1 MQPTCYG
8 HRMRLT
14 RDTVALGMLATAE
27 TIVWAGLFYLFPIFL
42 LRWEVDL
49 GWPRSDVA
57 LAFTLALAVSA
68 LASPLFGRLIDMGL
82 SRFTL
87 PATAAG
93 GGVLLFALSM
103 AETQMAFFLIWAL
116 IGFCTAGCLYEP
128 CFAFLTRVKGIN
140 ARGAITAVTLIAGFA
155 STICYPIADALA
167 AADGWRNAA
176 RWFAAAILLAGA
188 PLFIISTR
196 MLEAGATAPPPRAA
210 TSRSAAKTARRSP
223 VFWYLATAFPLLAL
237 THGMTIS
244 HIMPILGD
252 RGATPTTAVWAAS
265 LIGPMQVLGRIAMIT
280 LGRNMS
286 AVTITLISFAGIA
299 LSMFILLSASE
310 GDWRIFAFVLLLGA
324 CYGVISITRPLVT
337 ADLLG
342 REGFGAIS
350 GSLALP
356 YVALL
361 AAAPFVA
368 VLLWRWGGYD
378 LTIMVG
384 AAAAL
389 AGAPLLIIAQRTA
402 LHRSQ
407 PSSNASTREISDD
420 L

>member
-1 MQPTCYG
+1 
-8 HRMRLT
+8 MRLT
-14 RDTVALGMLATAE
+14 RDTAALGMLATAE
-27 TIVWAGLFYLFPIFL
+27 TIVWAGMFYLFPILL
-42 LRWEVDL
+42 LRWETDL
-49 GWPRSDVA
+49 GWPRGDVA

-93 GGVLLFALSM
+93 GGVLLIALSM
-103 AETQMAFFLIWAL
+103 AETQTAFFLIWAM
-116 IGFCTAGCLYEP
+116 IGFCAAGCLYEP
-128 CFAFLTRVKGIN
+128 CFAFLTRVKGLN

-167 AADGWRNAA
+167 EADGWRSATQ
-176 RWFAAAILLAGA
+176 WFAAVVLLAGA

-196 MLEAGATAPPPRAA
+196 MLEAGSTTPPPQLAI
-210 TSRSAAKTARRSP
+210 SRSAAKTARQSP
-223 VFWYLATAFPLLAL
+223 VFWYLAAAFPLLAL
-237 THGMTIS
+237 THGMAIS
-244 HIMPILGD
+244 HIIPILGD
-252 RGATPTTAVWAAS
+252 RGASPTTAVWAAS

-280 LGRNMS
+280 MGRNLS
-286 AVTITLISFAGIA
+286 ATTITLISFVGVAV
-299 LSMFILLSASE
+299 SMLILLSASE

-324 CYGVISITRPLVT
+324 CYGAISITKPLVT

-342 REGFGAIS
+342 RDGFGAIS
-350 GSLALP
+350 GALALP
-356 YVALL
+356 YVALM

-378 LTIMVG
+378 LTILVG
-384 AAAAL
+384 GVAAL
-389 AGAPLLIIAQRTA
+389 AGAPLLIMAQRTA
-402 LHRSQ
+402 LRRSQ
-407 PSSNASTREISDD
+407 PSSNASAREMSDD